1 MQQNFESL
9 RYDLQIEIFCSF
21 VYSEDC
27 LLFYVSFSLAIFS
40 AKLGKIFK
48 ELSSTTKNSPK
59 QSFKNNSFPSET
71 ISYNFAL
78 LQSQHFKT

>member
-9 RYDLQIEIFCSF
+9 RYDLQIEILCSF
-21 VYSEDC
+21 VYSENC
-27 LLFYVSFSLAIFS
+27 LLFYGSFSLAIFS

-48 ELSSTTKNSPK
+48 ELSSSTKNSPK
-59 QSFKNNSFPSET
+59 QSFESNSFPSET
-71 ISYNFAL
+71 ISYNLAL